1 MNAYLPLHALCD
13 SFICFVTMRCRVY
26 VCIECD
32 IFVGPCLLADVQF
45 CLHVCIWR
53 WLLSFLQLA

>member
-1 MNAYLPLHALCD
+1 MHY
-13 SFICFVTMRCRVY
+13 VTVLFASLQCVVVS